1 MANYIGTS
9 WKLMKATGLIIIIII
24 IIISSSSSSS
34 DSALLNLGRLCP
46 LLQLVSYSV

>member
-9 WKLMKATGLIIIIII
+9 WKLMKATGLIIIII
-24 IIISSSSSSS
+24 SSSSS